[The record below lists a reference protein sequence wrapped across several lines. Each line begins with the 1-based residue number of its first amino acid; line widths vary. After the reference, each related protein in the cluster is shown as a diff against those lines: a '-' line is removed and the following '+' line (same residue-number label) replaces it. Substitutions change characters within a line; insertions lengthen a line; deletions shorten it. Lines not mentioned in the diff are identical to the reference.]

1 MSHQL
6 SVTLLHPK
14 ATLDHLGIVPHWLN
28 PNDDRPAAQQIDSHY
43 QHGGGWR
50 PMRGF
55 ELRDRAR
62 GVLVFPVKDP
72 EDGEDEV
79 FEPFAAMMFGREM
92 IFAYRHAIF
101 AIVQPDGSFE
111 VGRLN

>member
-1 MSHQL
+1 MRTPIIL
-6 SVTLLHPK
+6 TMLHPQ
-14 ATLDHLGIVPHWLN
+14 ATPEHLGPIPFWLDT
-28 PNDDRPAAQQIDSHY
+28 DDKRPAAKQLDAHY

-62 GVLVFPVKDP
+62 GTLVYPVKDP

-79 FEPFAAMMFGREM
+79 FEPFAALLFRKEM
-92 IFAYRHAIF
+92 IFAYQHAIF

-111 VGRLN
+111 VCRMN